1 MKISLSGKHLDT
13 GDAVRAHLEKH
24 LTHVVDKYFGKAL
37 EAHVTLSKVKNF
49 FKTEIAVHVGHD
61 IYVRGESQ
69 ADEPYPSIDQAIHM
83 IEGNLRRYKQ
93 RLRDHH
99 RRGARDSVEIKQY
112 VLSNEYLNHEEDEEA
127 ETHAEATI
135 VAETTKNLP
144 TLTVSEAVMRM
155 DLEGESVFLF
165 KNSAHG
171 GLNVVHMRA
180 DGHIGWIDPHNG

>member
-13 GDAVRAHLEKH
+13 GDAFREHLEKN

-37 EAHVTLSKVKNF
+37 EAHVTFSKTNHL
-49 FKTEIAVHVGHD
+49 FKTTIAIHVGHD
-61 IYVRGESQ
+61 IYVRGEGQ
-69 ADEPYPSIDQAIHM
+69 ANEPYPSMDQAIHM

-99 RRGARDSVEIKQY
+99 KQGARESVEAKQY
-112 VLSNEYLNHEEDEEA
+112 VLSNDYLNHAADEET
-127 ETHAEATI
+127 EHHAEATV
-135 VAETTKNLP
+135 VAETTTNLP

-155 DLEGESVFLF
+155 DLEGESVLLF

-171 GLNVVHMRA
+171 GLNVVHMRP
-180 DGHIGWIDPHNG
+180 DGHIGWIDPMNG